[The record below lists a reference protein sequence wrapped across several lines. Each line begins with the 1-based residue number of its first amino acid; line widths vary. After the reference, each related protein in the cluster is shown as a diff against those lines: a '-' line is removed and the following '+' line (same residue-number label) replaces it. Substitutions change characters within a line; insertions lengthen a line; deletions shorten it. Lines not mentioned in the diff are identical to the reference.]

1 MRPAAAQIQNWFHQ
15 GILGALAVAALVEI
29 LVPNYSEKLDAA
41 LLVLAAVASLS
52 ALARQLPLQNV
63 LLAAAITALIGGAA
77 HGLSARTGIPFGPFF
92 FNENAGPKLFDCLPW
107 ALPLLWIVALFNS
120 RGVARLALRPWR
132 KTKNY
137 GWWLI
142 GLTAALAVGFDLA
155 LEPVAAHVKHFWL
168 WEPTKIRAT
177 WYGASPLNFLGWAV
191 VALLILA
198 FTTPSL
204 IKKQPGGP
212 SAPDFAPL
220 ALWLGALLLFA
231 VGAAAAG
238 LWPAVLLDAL
248 IAGAA
253 TFFALRG
260 AKW

>member
-1 MRPAAAQIQNWFHQ
+1 M
-15 GILGALAVAALVEI
+15 
-29 LVPNYSEKLDAA
+29 
-41 LLVLAAVASLS
+41 SLS
-52 ALARQLPLQNV
+52 AITIQKGFHWTILAALGLTALAEILAPRVCENLDALLLGFAFLASLTTLARQLPWQNV
-63 LLAAAITALIGGAA
+63 LLAAGITALIGGAA
-77 HGLSARTGIPFGPFF
+77 HGLSARTSIPFGPLT
-92 FNENAGPKLFDCLPW
+92 FNEIAGPKLFDCIPW
-107 ALPLLWIVALFNS
+107 TLPLVWIVALFNS
-120 RGVARLALRPWR
+120 RGVVRLALRPWR
-132 KTKNY
+132 KTTNY

-142 GLTAALAVGFDLA
+142 GLTAVLAVGFDLA

-177 WYGASPLNFLGWAV
+177 WFGASPLNFLGWAV

-238 LWPAVLLDAL
+238 LWLAVAVDAL
-248 IAGAA
+248 LAGAA
-253 TFFALRG
+253 AFFAIRG